1 MVRSVMNQMAA
12 LAETSQ
18 VFETD
23 IARIVIKVGS
33 GQNDAGL
40 ACTSCFFAI
49 GPTGQAAAVIAPG
62 LTGLIVPT
70 AIR

>member
-1 MVRSVMNQMAA
+1 MMGPVVDQVAT
-12 LAETSQ
+12 LAEASQ
-18 VFETD
+18 VFETV

-40 ACTSCFFAI
+40 ACTSCFFDI
-49 GPTGQAAAVIAPG
+49 GPAGWAAAVIAPG
-62 LTGLIVPT
+62 LTGLIVPA